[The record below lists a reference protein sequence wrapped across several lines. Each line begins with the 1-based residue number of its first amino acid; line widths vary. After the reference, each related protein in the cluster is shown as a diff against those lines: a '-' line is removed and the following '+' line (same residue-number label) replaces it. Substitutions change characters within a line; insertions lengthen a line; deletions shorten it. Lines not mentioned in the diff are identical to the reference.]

1 MTRETMLQPTG
12 RRAAWRGP
20 MSLWRNDV
28 RDLMANMF
36 NDFGDGWFGG
46 EEVPS
51 LDLSETP
58 ETVDVRMDA
67 PGLKPENIDIR
78 VEGNLLT
85 VTGRRDEQKEEKNR
99 TYHRIE
105 RATGTFSRTVTL
117 PSDVDAAK
125 VEAQYRDGVLTVM
138 MPKSTTAHTQ
148 KITVKG

>member
-1 MTRETMLQPTG
+1 
-12 RRAAWRGP
+12 
-20 MSLWRNDV
+20 MSLWRNDM
-28 RDLMANMF
+28 RDLMSNMF
-36 NDFGDGWFGG
+36 NDFGDGWFRG

-85 VTGRRDEQKEEKNR
+85 VTGRREEQKEEKNR

-117 PSDVDAAK
+117 PSEVDAAK

-138 MPKSTTAHTQ
+138 MPKSTKAHTQ

>member
-1 MTRETMLQPTG
+1 
-12 RRAAWRGP
+12 
-20 MSLWRNDV
+20 MSLWRNDM
-28 RDLMANMF
+28 RDLMSNMF
-36 NDFGDGWFGG
+36 NDLGDGWFRG

-85 VTGRRDEQKEEKNR
+85 VTGRREEQKEEKNR

-117 PSDVDAAK
+117 PSEVDAAK

-138 MPKSTTAHTQ
+138 MPKSTKAHTQ